1 MKSFVTLSLLATALA
16 APTPTLHGRQ
26 FDLTSLLS
34 GSSSGSSTSTGSSGL
49 SALASLFPISSTTGS
64 SSASASGSA
73 IASASGSTTDSTTG
87 TSSSSSGLSALAS
100 LFPSSSTTST
110 SSDSSSSSSDSIS
123 SLLSSFMGGS
133 TTANGVTSNTGC
145 KELTFIFARGT
156 SEMGNMGSVV
166 GPEVA
171 SNLQTLTG
179 NKVTVQ
185 GVDYAADWAGN
196 MELGASGGPTMA
208 SLVKEAL
215 SECPNTKVVLGGY
228 SQGAMVVHN
237 AASSLSAGEIQAAVL
252 FGDPLKMTSVGKL
265 ASSKVKE
272 FCATGD
278 PVCENGADV
287 MAHLSYGSDAQAA
300 AQFLV
305 SAVGLSSS

>member
-26 FDLTSLLS
+26 FDLSSLLS

-49 SALASLFPISSTTGS
+49 SALASLFPTSGSATGSTTGS
-64 SSASASGSA
+64 ADTSG
-73 IASASGSTTDSTTG
+73 SASGSTTGTT
-87 TSSSSSGLSALAS
+87 TSSTDSSSGLSALSS
-100 LFPSSSTTST
+100 LFPSSSASTTSSSG
-110 SSDSSSSSSDSIS
+110 SSDG
-123 SLLSSFMGGS
+123 LS
-133 TTANGVTSNTGC
+133 VTSNTGC

-156 SEMGNMGSVV
+156 TEMGNMGSVV

-171 SNLQTLTG
+171 SALQSLTG

-185 GVDYAADWAGN
+185 GVDYPADWAGN
-196 MELGASGGPTMA
+196 MDLGASGGPKMA
-208 SLVKEAL
+208 SLVKQAL
-215 SECPNTKVVLGGY
+215 SQCPNTKVVLGGY
-228 SQGAMVVHN
+228 SQGSMVVHN
-237 AASSLSAGEIQAAVL
+237 AASSLSAGQIQAAVL

-278 PVCENGADV
+278 PVCENGVNV
-287 MAHLSYGSDAQAA
+287 MAHLSYGSDAQTA

-305 SAVGLSSS
+305 SAVGLS

>member
-26 FDLTSLLS
+26 FDLSSLLS

-49 SALASLFPISSTTGS
+49 SALASLFPTSGSATGSTTGS
-64 SSASASGSA
+64 ADTSG
-73 IASASGSTTDSTTG
+73 SASGSTTGTT
-87 TSSSSSGLSALAS
+87 TSSTDSSSGLS
-100 LFPSSSTTST
+100 SSTQ
-110 SSDSSSSSSDSIS
+110 
-123 SLLSSFMGGS
+123 
-133 TTANGVTSNTGC
+133 NGVTSNTGC

-156 SEMGNMGSVV
+156 TEMGNMGSVV

-171 SNLQTLTG
+171 SALQSLTG

-185 GVDYAADWAGN
+185 GVDYPADWAGN
-196 MELGASGGPTMA
+196 MDLGASGGPKMA
-208 SLVKEAL
+208 SLVKQAL
-215 SECPNTKVVLGGY
+215 SQCPNTKVVLGGY
-228 SQGAMVVHN
+228 SQGSMVVHN
-237 AASSLSAGEIQAAVL
+237 AASSLSAGQIQAAVL

-278 PVCENGADV
+278 PVCENGVNV
-287 MAHLSYGSDAQAA
+287 MAHLSYGSDAQTA

-305 SAVGLSSS
+305 SAVGLS